1 MTRPR
6 LLFVEDDDTF
16 RGVLTR
22 ELEGLGFV
30 VTARADAEGA
40 LAFAAENT
48 IDLALLDLRLGGSN
62 GIDLLGSLKEIVSDV
77 PVLFLTGQGSM
88 SDAVEAMRAGAFDF
102 LVKPTP
108 LDELELVLARALEHG
123 RLLRQNQRLK
133 GLEGRDEPK
142 HLFGESPSMRA
153 LRDSIPRIAQS
164 DASVLIQGEN
174 GTGKELV
181 ARAIHQ
187 SSPRSE
193 EAFVVV
199 NCGAIPAELFESE
212 LFGHARGAFTGA
224 DRRRLGLLAL
234 AEEGTLFLDE
244 IGELPMSLQP
254 ALLRALQFGEY
265 RPVGQERNEQADVRF
280 LAATNRDLE
289 DAVEA
294 GEFRE
299 DLYHRIA
306 TLVVS
311 VPPLRERGR
320 DVEQLAERFL
330 TLYNEHVDAEH
341 RKRMSP
347 AALER
352 LLTHPW
358 SGNVRELENVV
369 TRAVTLVEGPLIEL
383 QDVERHLRPARRA
396 HARIDL
402 GLPNLDLSTL
412 ERAAIVQALQKH
424 GGHRARAAAELG
436 LASKTLYN
444 KIRNHGIAP
453 NEWEA

>member
-1 MTRPR
+1 MNRPR

-22 ELEGLGFV
+22 ELDGLGYT

-48 IDLALLDLRLGGSN
+48 IDLALLDLRLGGTS
-62 GIDLLGSLKEIVSDV
+62 GIELLGSLKQLAPGV

-88 SDAVEAMRAGAFDF
+88 PDAVEAMRAGAFDF

-108 LDELELVLARALEHG
+108 LDELELVLGRALEHG
-123 RLLRQNQRLK
+123 RLLRQNERLK
-133 GLEGRDEPK
+133 SLDGRNKAK
-142 HLFGESPSMRA
+142 HLLGESAVMRS
-153 LRDSIPRIAQS
+153 LRDAIPRIAQS
-164 DASVLIQGEN
+164 DASVLIQGAN

-181 ARAIHQ
+181 ARAIHEA
-187 SSPRSE
+187 SPRSE

-212 LFGHARGAFTGA
+212 LFGHTRGAFTGA
-224 DRRRLGLLAL
+224 DRRRLGLMAL

-244 IGELPMSLQP
+244 IGELPISLQP

-265 RPVGQERNEQADVRF
+265 RPVGQERNEQANVRF
-280 LAATNRDLE
+280 LAATNRELE
-289 DAVEA
+289 ESVEA

-306 TLVVS
+306 TLVVH
-311 VPPLRERGR
+311 VPALRERGR
-320 DVEQLAERFL
+320 DVELLAERFL
-330 TLYNEHVDAEH
+330 TLYNEHVGEEQ

-347 AALER
+347 EALTR
-352 LLTHPW
+352 LGTHPW
-358 SGNVRELENVV
+358 SGNVRELENVI
-369 TRAVTLVEGPLIEL
+369 TRAVTLVEGPTIEL
-383 QDVERHLRPARRA
+383 ADVERHLRPARRA
-396 HARIDL
+396 NSPTETR
-402 GLPNLDLSTL
+402 LPSLDLATL

-424 GGHRARAAAELG
+424 AGHRARAAAELG

-444 KIRNHGIAP
+444 KIRNQGITRD
-453 NEWEA
+453 EWEA